1 MTEQYIQSS
10 IRDRLVKSGWMVTK
24 LISTSTPGIPDLM
37 ALKSGRAVFIEVKRP
52 GQKPTPLQSHVHKRL
67 TEQGFEVTVA
77 TSKEDV
83 QHLFLSP

>member
-1 MTEQYIQSS
+1 
-10 IRDRLVKSGWMVTK
+10 
-24 LISTSTPGIPDLM
+24 
-37 ALKSGRAVFIEVKRP
+37 VKRP